1 MKKYFLG
8 LAVAFALVGASSANA
23 AYMFNVNLTLGSSGQ
38 DVVALQDMLVA
49 GGHLVMPAGVSKGY
63 FGALTQSA
71 VAKWQAA
78 NGIAPAVGYFG
89 PASRMKANSSVV
101 VTPTTPTTPSTT
113 LGGGDGDFKNLD
125 QVNSVDNETVEEGD
139 SETVLAFEFEADDS
153 DLKIERVDVV
163 FYEGA
168 YKPWKFFEEVN
179 LYNGSKKVAT
189 VDASDEDNWDETS
202 TDDEY
207 ELSFSGVN
215 SVVEEGDEAEF
226 SVEVVAQDNIDS
238 DDLAQTWDVT
248 IEEDGIRALNGDGI
262 NVYNTDDSFTT
273 SFDLDEADASELDT
287 TFKASENDDQTIEV
301 DDNTDL
307 TEEVLLYTF
316 KAESKDGD
324 INIDEIVVDIATT
337 SGSDAVDAVI
347 KTVYLFIDGDE
358 VAKESSDTQVTFDD
372 LDYDLSE
379 DEEVE
384 VEIFVDVEGTDDGD
398 QFTSGAGVQVTNVDI
413 DYTDDQDDDYT
424 ETVDQDGGEV
434 TFQTAGVLV
443 TSKTNTSSRVF
454 TADDAG
460 EKDRVEYTISF
471 EVTAFG
477 DEDIYVD
484 KSVQNTAAPSAQGAG
499 IAWASTTDS
508 TGTTTVSS
516 SIFSASGNTDDDTS
530 NYYFVEEGES
540 RTFTLKV
547 TLEAGQDGAAG
558 VRLTGINYD
567 TDSTIDQYYTIDLS
581 DYKVD
586 PVSINII

>member
-1 MKKYFLG
+1 MKKLVLG
-8 LAVAFALVGASSANA
+8 LAVAFALVGASSAS
-23 AYMFNVNLTLGSSGQ
+23 AYTFSVNLTLGSAGA
-38 DVVALQDMLVA
+38 DVVALQDMLIA

-63 FGALTQSA
+63 FGALTQTA

-78 NGIAPAVGYFG
+78 NGIAPAAGYFG
-89 PASRMKANSSVV
+89 PVSRMKASSAMPS
-101 VTPTTPTTPSTT
+101 TPVTPTTPSTT
-113 LGGGDGDFKNLD
+113 LNGGDGDFKNFD

-139 SETVLAFEFEADDS
+139 SEKVLAFEFEADDS
-153 DLKIERVDVV
+153 DLKIERVDVL

-168 YKPWKFFEEVN
+168 LKPWKFFDEVN

-215 SVVEEGDEAEF
+215 SVVKEGDEAEF

-238 DDLAQTWDVT
+238 DDLPQTWDVT
-248 IEEDGIRALNGDGI
+248 VADDAIRALNGDGI
-262 NVYNTDDSFTT
+262 NVYNSDDTFTT
-273 SFDLDEADASELDT
+273 SFDLEEADASDIDV

-301 DDNTDL
+301 DDKTDL

-316 KAESKDGD
+316 KVESKDGD
-324 INIDEIVVDIATT
+324 LNIDEMTVDIATT
-337 SGSDAVDAVI
+337 SGSDLVEDVI

-358 VAKESSDTQVTFDD
+358 VAKESGDTTVTFED

-434 TFQTAGVLV
+434 TFQTAGILV
-443 TSKTNTSSRVF
+443 TSKTNSSSRVF

-586 PVSINII
+586 PVSVNII